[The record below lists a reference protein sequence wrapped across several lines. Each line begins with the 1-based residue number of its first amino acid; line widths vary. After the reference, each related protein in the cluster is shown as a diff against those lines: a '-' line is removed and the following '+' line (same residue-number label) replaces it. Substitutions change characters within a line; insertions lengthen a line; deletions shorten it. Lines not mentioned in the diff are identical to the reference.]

1 MMNKLKIYEMSDYEL
16 ASVLSDSEYFSASDG
31 ECESFTDEE
40 DETGSI
46 SSSFPPSVNSRVST
60 VSRRSSKGSH
70 SKASSIKSA
79 QKMSY
84 HSALKWRVDDD
95 QQRTMYR
102 LGRHVV
108 VDGATMRHYYEWRR
122 IINTGGVHP
131 RQAAQ
136 LIGIKM
142 DYKLTKQK
150 QRIQLYSIRLS
161 KEHRVFFT
169 VDEVGKIVNVLNVGG
184 HAFS

>member
-1 MMNKLKIYEMSDYEL
+1 MNKLIICEMSDYEL
-16 ASVLSDSEYFSASDG
+16 ESVLSEHEYFSASDG
-31 ECESFTDEE
+31 ECELFSDDEK
-40 DETGSI
+40 DSQSI
-46 SSSFPPSVNSRVST
+46 SSHFPHSVNSGSS
-60 VSRRSSKGSH
+60 VSRAQSSTSAHRKVKSVKSEKKLSSH
-70 SKASSIKSA
+70 NVIKWS
-79 QKMSY
+79 
-84 HSALKWRVDDD
+84 VDDR
-95 QQRTMYR
+95 QQRSRYR

-122 IINTGGVHP
+122 IINSGGVHP

-142 DYKLTKQK
+142 DFKLTKQK
-150 QRIQLYSIRLS
+150 QSMQLYSIRLS

-184 HAFS
+184 HSFP